1 MRYMF
6 RVSAKALTVML
17 AVVALGV
24 VVGCGSDNSS
34 SDSASGSGSGSTTTS
49 GSGGGSAKLSGQCG
63 QDVAAKP
70 PSPDGAFDKL
80 SPEAQK
86 EYTYF
91 PYPVTETPWATFK
104 GKKPPYKLGYIS
116 QPLYGS
122 GGWLVHILDQMKKL
136 AAEGKAKG
144 LVSSLETYVPPDPA
158 TATPAQQISAVQR
171 MVRDGVDAI
180 MILPLATDA
189 LVPAIDAA
197 GKAGVPVIGVDSPL
211 PGSKYGVYTWTD
223 NNSPTY
229 SQTMNIIGGK
239 GNVLIVRGVAGAGAE
254 SFWYKSAVDAVK
266 RCPGAKIVG
275 ELKGD
280 WNNATAKTAIL
291 SFLASHPGMKID
303 AVLEA
308 GGMAP
313 GILDAF
319 IQNGS
324 DMPAVSIAPCTT
336 GVLSWWLENMD
347 KTKNSATCFDGYQ
360 TAWSNWNVA
369 LRVLAGNGPKVNGIS
384 IGLVGKTVTNDNLK
398 DYAKPGFKLD
408 DQDEPTGKLDGYA
421 SDEFLDQ
428 FFEKPGTPSG
438 SQ

>member
-1 MRYMF
+1 MRDKW
-6 RVSAKALTVML
+6 RIGARALALLLT
-17 AVVALGV
+17 VVALGV
-24 VVGCGSDNSS
+24 VAGCGSDDSN
-34 SDSASGSGSGSTTTS
+34 SDSASSSGSGSSASDAGASTT
-49 GSGGGSAKLSGQCG
+49 KLAGTCG
-63 QDVAAKP
+63 QDVGQKVE
-70 PSPDGAFDKL
+70 SPDGSFDKL

-91 PYPVTETPWATFK
+91 PYPVTESAWATFK
-104 GKKPPYKLGYIS
+104 GKKPPYKIGYIS

-122 GGWLVHILDQMKKL
+122 GGWLGHILDQVKKL
-136 AAEGKAKG
+136 AEEGKKNG
-144 LVSSLETYVPPDPA
+144 TISSLETYVPPDPA

-180 MILPLATDA
+180 MILPIATDA
-189 LVPAIDAA
+189 IVPAIDAA

-229 SQTMNIIGGK
+229 SETMKIIGGK

-254 SFWYKSAVDAVK
+254 SFWYKSAVDAAK
-266 RCPGAKIVG
+266 ACPGVKVVG

-291 SFLASHPGMKID
+291 SFLASHPGTKID

-313 GILDAF
+313 GIMDAF

-324 DMPAVSIAPCTT
+324 GMPAVSIAPCTT
-336 GVLSWWLENMD
+336 GVLSWWLENID
-347 KTKNSATCFDGYQ
+347 KTSQSATCFDGYQ
-360 TAWSNWNVA
+360 TAWSNWGVMM
-369 LRVLAGNGPKVNGIS
+369 RVLNGNGPKVNAIS
-384 IGLVGKTVTNDNLK
+384 IGLVGKTVTNANLK
-398 DYAKPGFKLD
+398 EYAKPGLKLD
-408 DQDEPTGKLDGYA
+408 EQDEPTGKIDGYA

-428 FFEKPGTPSG
+428 FFEKPGTPG
-438 SQ
+438 RE